1 MNLCPFL
8 QALLHLSL
16 NPFTLLLSLLRG
28 ASAALV
34 RLPLL
39 YCPSILNMHIQ
50 ITLEIQGQTDRK
62 LDTRLL
68 GFDMNFKP
76 DTHEETGV
84 DKDKQKDSPP
94 KSSQKDKQTDVKRGT
109 TEQSHRTRTLDQK
122 INRCSISSPRL
133 LSGRIA
139 VTLRSCTFAVRCMG
153 FRILRC
159 ILIRSP
165 KKTRCQEVWR
175 APEAVGVI
183 VNSAR
188 ILLA

>member
-1 MNLCPFL
+1 
-8 QALLHLSL
+8 
-16 NPFTLLLSLLRG
+16 
-28 ASAALV
+28 
-34 RLPLL
+34 
-39 YCPSILNMHIQ
+39 MHIQ
-50 ITLEIQGQTDRK
+50 ITIEIQGQTDRK
-62 LDTRLL
+62 LHTRLL

-76 DTHEETGV
+76 DIHEETGV

-109 TEQSHRTRTLDQK
+109 TEQRHRTRTLDQK

-139 VTLRSCTFAVRCMG
+139 VTSRSCTFAVRCMG

-165 KKTRCQEVWR
+165 MAGEKTRCQEVWR